1 MCLPTKCDQRSS
13 PAGQG
18 ERSVPGPGGR
28 SSRRPPELQEPDL
41 AHEARAHAARED
53 SSDPKSVIRRMIDEV
68 MNGGR
73 LDVIDEL
80 YSPQMA
86 RAARRWITP
95 FRESFADVEMEIVDL
110 IAEGEEVVGR
120 FRCSATNL
128 GPWRGRPPTGRR
140 FERVDEVYIFR
151 VRDGA
156 IIEAWGI
163 EDTRVRERQL
173 GLSPSSPDTPGGF
186 C

>member
-1 MCLPTKCDQRSS
+1 MCLPSEPDQRSS
-13 PAGQG
+13 PPGR
-18 ERSVPGPGGR
+18 ETRSGLGLGGR
-28 SSRRPPELQEPDL
+28 SSRRQPELQEADAAPG
-41 AHEARAHAARED
+41 ARERAARQE
-53 SSDPKSVIRRMIDEV
+53 SGDPRSVIRRMIDEV

-95 FRESFADVEMEIVDL
+95 FRESFPDVEMEIVDL
-110 IAEGEEVVGR
+110 IAEGEKVVGR

-156 IIEAWGI
+156 IVGAWGI
-163 EDTRVRERQL
+163 EDTRSRERQL
-173 GLSPSSPDTPGGF
+173 GLAPVS
-186 C
+186 